1 MEEITS
7 PPNGMWGSAVAT
19 EPAAR
24 ITYSALIVT
33 GPSLV
38 STWQVLASLKV
49 PQPASTRV
57 LARFS
62 RAVTPPFSLST
73 TVSFQ
78 ATVWAMSRL
87 GALFSEMPSLAP
99 STACAMASNFDATWI
114 KALDGMQPRI
124 RQVPPRRSPSTR
136 TVSMP
141 SWPARIAAT

>member
-1 MEEITS
+1 MC
-7 PPNGMWGSAVAT
+7 GRAVAT

-24 ITYSALIVT
+24 ITVSALMVT

-49 PQPASTRV
+49 PQPAMTRV

-62 RAVTPPFSLST
+62 NAVTPPFSLST

-78 ATVWAMSRL
+78 ATVWPMSSL
-87 GALFSEMPSLAP
+87 GAALSEMPSFEP
-99 STACAMASNFDATWI
+99 CAASAMPSNFDATWI
-114 KALDGMQPRI
+114 SAFDGMQPRI
-124 RQVPPRRSPSTR
+124 RQVPPSRSASTN
-136 TVSMP
+136 TVSIP